1 MTLLYANVNAT
12 YIFHRIWR
20 LFTVSHNPQTLL
32 LHTANIAVYL
42 GTQGNTVQQ
51 DLGLWICPLKS
62 A

>member
-32 LHTANIAVYL
+32 LHTANITVYL
-42 GTQGNTVQQ
+42 GTQ
-51 DLGLWICPLKS
+51 
-62 A
+62 